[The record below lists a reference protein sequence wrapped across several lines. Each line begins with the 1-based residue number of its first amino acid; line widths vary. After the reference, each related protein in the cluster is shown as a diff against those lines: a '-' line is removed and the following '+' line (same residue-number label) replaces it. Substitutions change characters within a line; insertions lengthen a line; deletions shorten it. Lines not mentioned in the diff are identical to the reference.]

1 MEELHKL
8 NVVRNSE
15 IRFRWLRLN
24 LRGKVESAVSGAL
37 EFVTEQG
44 CMKFVRPIYRF
55 VTLKVYMYV
64 LVPLT
69 YYLLESVVPVCVLL
83 THFCFNVRLF
93 SQVCFICF
101 NVRLF

>member
-1 MEELHKL
+1 MEELYKL

-44 CMKFVRPIYRF
+44 RMKFVRPIYRF
-55 VTLKVYMYV
+55 VYFILFPAYV
-64 LVPLT
+64 
-69 YYLLESVVPVCVLL
+69 SVFRFNNNFVLML
-83 THFCFNVRLF
+83 H
-93 SQVCFICF
+93 
-101 NVRLF
+101 